1 MGLVCDPWKPI
12 DRFIARRRLRHG
24 FCPRCN
30 CDAPAVDSC
39 VVCRNA
45 QEEGQY
51 SAVPRLRCYYP
62 IPSLV
67 NQAYWWYCFMHPG
80 MKRLQEEA
88 DRKHAERVHPMPT
101 SQKRVQKQAE
111 DAQEQ
116 DQ

>member
-1 MGLVCDPWKPI
+1 
-12 DRFIARRRLRHG
+12 
-24 FCPRCN
+24 
-30 CDAPAVDSC
+30 
-39 VVCRNA
+39 
-45 QEEGQY
+45 
-51 SAVPRLRCYYP
+51 
-62 IPSLV
+62 
-67 NQAYWWYCFMHPG
+67 MHPG